1 MNRKSSRKFWVL
13 TATSAL
19 ALLVACGSGGG
30 GTASLSSRANSLA
43 TSLTSALDAMSAN
56 MGNYASFVDL
66 LDPNFKQDGLSKAD
80 LSAVLAA
87 DAAALPGE
95 ASFPNITYS
104 DATISNC
111 NAAQVCDLNVTV
123 TNKDADTVST
133 TMVLKVVLTSSGY
146 KLIGDQSA
154 S

>member
-1 MNRKSSRKFWVL
+1 
-13 TATSAL
+13 
-19 ALLVACGSGGG
+19 
-30 GTASLSSRANSLA
+30 
-43 TSLTSALDAMSAN
+43 
-56 MGNYASFVDL
+56 VDL

-87 DAAALPGE
+87 DAASLPGE

>member
-1 MNRKSSRKFWVL
+1 MHMKSKFSRQFCVL

-30 GTASLSSRANSLA
+30 VTAAASLA
-43 TSLTSALDAMSAN
+43 TSLTSALDAMTAN
-56 MGNYASFVDL
+56 QGSYASFVAL

-80 LSAVLAA
+80 LSATLAA

>member
-1 MNRKSSRKFWVL
+1 MNRKFSRKFWVL

-30 GTASLSSRANSLA
+30 VTAAASLA
-43 TSLTSALDAMSAN
+43 TSLTSALAAMSSNQA
-56 MGNYASFVDL
+56 NYASFVSL
-66 LDPNFKQDGLSKAD
+66 LDSNFKQDGFTSAT
-80 LSAVLAA
+80 LSAALAA

-111 NAAQVCDLNVTV
+111 NAAQVCDLTVTV
-123 TNKDADTVST
+123 TNSDADTVST
-133 TMVLKVVLTSSGY
+133 SMVLKVVLTPSGY
-146 KLIGDQSA
+146 KLYGDQSA
-154 S
+154 AS

>member
-30 GTASLSSRANSLA
+30 GTASLSSLA
-43 TSLTSALDAMSAN
+43 TSLTSALNAMSAN
-56 MGNYASFVDL
+56 NGNYASFVDL

-87 DAAALPGE
+87 DAASLPGE

>member
-1 MNRKSSRKFWVL
+1 MHMNRKFSRKFWVL

-30 GTASLSSRANSLA
+30 GTASLSSLA
-43 TSLTSALDAMSAN
+43 TSLTSALNAMSAN

>member
-1 MNRKSSRKFWVL
+1 MNRKFSRKFWVL

-30 GTASLSSRANSLA
+30 GTASLSSLA
-43 TSLTSALDAMSAN
+43 TSLTSALNAMSAN

>member
-1 MNRKSSRKFWVL
+1 
-13 TATSAL
+13 
-19 ALLVACGSGGG
+19 
-30 GTASLSSRANSLA
+30 LA
-43 TSLTSALDAMSAN
+43 TSLTSALDEMSA
-56 MGNYASFVDL
+56 NYASFVDL
-66 LDPNFKQDGLSKAD
+66 LDPSFKQDGLSKAD

-87 DAAALPGE
+87 DAASLPGE
-95 ASFPNITYS
+95 ASFPKITYS